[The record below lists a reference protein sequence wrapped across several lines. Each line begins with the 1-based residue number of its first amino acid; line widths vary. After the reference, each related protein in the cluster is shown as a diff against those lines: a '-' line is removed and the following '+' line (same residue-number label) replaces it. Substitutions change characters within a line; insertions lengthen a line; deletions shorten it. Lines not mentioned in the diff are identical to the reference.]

1 MQLLLEQDTNEL
13 ERYIVLYQALGL
25 PTTLAEMQ
33 MDSLN
38 DQELLAIGIQATLP
52 NETIHRMPF
61 KITAEEVANAFQAVD
76 AYVTKNFSQRKK
88 IDFYFF
94 PCYFVYKLKK
104 EGRRHDKQ
112 QLCIGMLLLYGA
124 KSSIL
129 ICHAY

>member
-76 AYVTKNFSQRKK
+76 AYVTKIFHKEKRLTS
-88 IDFYFF
+88 IF
-94 PCYFVYKLKK
+94 P
-104 EGRRHDKQ
+104 
-112 QLCIGMLLLYGA
+112 MLFCLQA
-124 KSSIL
+124 
-129 ICHAY
+129 